1 MRLFGRGDGGK
12 ERRRFTRVFFATD
25 LHGSTPTFKKFL
37 SAARV
42 YEADVLVMGGDVSG
56 KALVPIVEAGD
67 GGYEVSLHG
76 EHRRLRDEPELQQI
90 RDAVET
96 QGQYHAV
103 VSEDEYERL
112 RSDSHARD
120 ELFGR
125 LVRERLAHWRELAE
139 ERLEPLGVRCYVT
152 GGNDD
157 EAETLSIF
165 DGADDGAMVFC
176 EGRVAMIDEHHAM
189 ISCGWSNPTPW
200 RTPRETSEE
209 ELADKL
215 ESCGRELSDSSRAV
229 FNIHPPPHDSTLDV
243 CPALD
248 DSTDPPSPIYSGGQ
262 PLMTTAGSTAVRELI
277 ERRQPLLGLH
287 GHIHESRGAHEIGR
301 TLVINPGSEYGEGF
315 LRGCLVNL
323 AEDEVLSFQM
333 TSG

>member
-1 MRLFGRGDGGK
+1 MRLFGGGRK
-12 ERRRFTRVFFATD
+12 DKRKFTRVFFATD

-56 KALVPIVEAGD
+56 KTLVPIIDAGD
-67 GGYEVSLHG
+67 GTYELSLHD
-76 EHRRLRDEPELQQI
+76 ERRRVPEAELDEI
-90 RDAVET
+90 RGALET

-103 VSEDEYERL
+103 VSADEYERL
-112 RSDSHARD
+112 RGDGAARD
-120 ELFGR
+120 ELFAR

-139 ERLEPLGVRCYVT
+139 ERLEPLGVRCYLT

-157 EAETLSIF
+157 EAETLSVL
-165 DGADDGAMVFC
+165 DDATDGAMVFC
-176 EGRVAMIDEHHAM
+176 EGRLVMIDEQHPM

-209 ELADKL
+209 QLAEML
-215 ESCGRELSDSSRAV
+215 EECSRELEDASHAV

-262 PLMTTAGSTAVRELI
+262 PVMTSAGSTAVRELI
-277 ERRQPLLGLH
+277 ERHQPLLGLH
-287 GHIHESRGAHEIGR
+287 GHIHEARGVHEIGR
-301 TLVINPGSEYGEGF
+301 TVVVNPGSEYGEGF